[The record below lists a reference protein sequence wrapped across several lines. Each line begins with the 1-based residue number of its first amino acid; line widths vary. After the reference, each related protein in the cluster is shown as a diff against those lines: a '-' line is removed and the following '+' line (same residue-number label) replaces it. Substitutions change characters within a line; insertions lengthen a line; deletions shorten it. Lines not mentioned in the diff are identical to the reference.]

1 MHFRALEKVLVLQT
15 SFLGDTLLSLPLLS
29 EIKRRFPQT
38 KLSLLYSPMGKE
50 LLQDHP
56 GIDEIIVDDKRGADK
71 GWRGMWRKAEEL
83 RAMGFGTALS
93 PHKSL
98 RSALLLWLGALAL
111 RAGREGRQRRGFLFP
126 LR

>member
-1 MHFRALEKVLVLQT
+1 MHSLKWERVLVLQT

-38 KLSLLYSPMGKE
+38 KLTLLCSPMGKA
-50 LLQDHP
+50 LLQDYP

-71 GWRGMWRKAEEL
+71 GWLGMWRKAGEL
-83 RAMGFGTALS
+83 RPMVFSAALT

-98 RSALLLWLGALAL
+98 RSALLLFLAGIPY
-111 RAGREGRQRRGFLFP
+111 RVGFRQS
-126 LR
+126 